1 MKRTENIQIK
11 LSPDEKESIL
21 RNAERA
27 NTNTSMYLRTVGI
40 AEGKVIFLDKG
51 AYIPKNLIEVND
63 KITWA
68 LRNGKISDELG
79 REIISLTKDVMIKFV
94 EVTKQLTTI
103 NSDEGDE

>member
-27 NTNTSMYLRTVGI
+27 NTNTSVYLRTVGI

-51 AYIPKNLIEVND
+51 GYIPKNLIEIND
-63 KITWA
+63 KITGA
-68 LRNGKISDELG
+68 LRNGKISEDKG
-79 REIISLTKDVMIKFV
+79 NEIIELTRNVMSKFV
-94 EVTKQLTTI
+94 EISNYLTTI
-103 NSDEGDE
+103 SLDDEEE

>member
-40 AEGKVIFLDKG
+40 TEGKVIFLDKG
-51 AYIPKNLIEVND
+51 GYIPKNLIEIND
-63 KITWA
+63 KITGA
-68 LRNGKISDELG
+68 LRNGKISEDKG
-79 REIISLTKDVMIKFV
+79 NEIIELTRNVMSKFV
-94 EVTKQLTTI
+94 EISNYLTTI
-103 NSDEGDE
+103 SLDDEEE